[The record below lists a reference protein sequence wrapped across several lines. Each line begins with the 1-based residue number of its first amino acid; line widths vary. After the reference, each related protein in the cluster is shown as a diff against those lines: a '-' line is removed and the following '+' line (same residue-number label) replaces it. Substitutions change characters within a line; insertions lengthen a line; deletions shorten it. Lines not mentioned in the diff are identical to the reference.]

1 MTFNQYFLG
10 ACDSISDMATSTP
23 HAFSFSQT
31 GSRKRPAGGDGERD
45 ASKVPKM
52 QTPAPSATANGN
64 DELDLVYPFWL
75 QNGSTGG
82 GGGGGSG
89 GNPSLNPPFL
99 DPNGP
104 LTVQNNL
111 LKVNTTTPIAVTNK
125 ALTLA
130 YESDSLELTNQ
141 QQLAVKIDPEGPLK
155 ATTEGIQLS
164 VDPTTLEV
172 DEWELTVKLDP
183 NGPLDSS
190 ATGITV
196 RVDDTLLVEDDGS
209 GQGKE
214 LGVHLNPV
222 GPITADEDGLDLE
235 IDNQTLKITPG
246 SAGGVLSV
254 QLKPQ
259 GGLNSQSD
267 GIQVVTQN
275 SIEVDNGALDVK
287 VVANGPLSSTS
298 DGLTLNYD
306 TADFTVNDAGTLSIL
321 RNPSVVANAYLTS
334 GASTLQQFTA
344 QGENS
349 SQFSFPCAYYLQQWL
364 SDGLIFSSL
373 YLKLDRA
380 HFTHMQTGDTYQNA
394 KYFTFWVGAGTSFNL
409 SNLTAPTITPNTT
422 QWNAFEPALDY
433 SGAPPFDYLATSV
446 LTIYFEPTTGRL
458 ESYLPVLTGN
468 WSQTPYNPGT
478 ITLCVRAVRVQSR
491 TQGTF
496 STLVCYNFRCQNAGI
511 FNSNATAG
519 TMTLGPI
526 FFSCPAVSTVIAP

>member
-1 MTFNQYFLG
+1 
-10 ACDSISDMATSTP
+10 MATSTP
-23 HAFSFSQT
+23 HAFSFGQI

-104 LTVQNNL
+104 LAVQNNL
-111 LKVNTTTPIAVTNK
+111 LKVNTAAPITVANK
-125 ALTLA
+125 AITLA
-130 YESDSLELTNQ
+130 YDPESLELNNQ
-141 QQLAVKIDPEGPLK
+141 QQLSVKIDPEGPLK
-155 ATTEGIQLS
+155 PTADGIQLS

-172 DEWELTVKLDP
+172 DADDWELTVNLDL
-183 NGPLDSS
+183 NGPLD
-190 ATGITV
+190 ATASGITV
-196 RVDDTLLVEDDGS
+196 RVDDTLLIEDDDS

-214 LGVHLNPV
+214 LGVNLNPA
-222 GPITADEDGLDLE
+222 GPITADQNGLDLE
-235 IDNQTLKITPG
+235 IDDQTLKVNSGT
-246 SAGGVLSV
+246 SGGVLAV
-254 QLKPQ
+254 QIKPQ
-259 GGLNSQSD
+259 GGLTSQTD
-267 GIQVVTQN
+267 GIQVSTQN
-275 SIEVDNGALDVK
+275 SITLNNGALDVK
-287 VVANGPLSSTS
+287 VVADGPLASTAN
-298 DGLTLNYD
+298 GLTLNYD
-306 TADFTVNDAGTLSIL
+306 PSDFTVNDAGTLSIL

-409 SNLTAPTITPNTT
+409 STLTVPTITPNTT

-433 SGAPPFDYLATSV
+433 SGAPPFDYLSTSV

-491 TQGTF
+491 SQQTF

-526 FFSCPAVSTVIAP
+526 FFSCPAVSTVNAP

>member
-1 MTFNQYFLG
+1 
-10 ACDSISDMATSTP
+10 MATSTP
-23 HAFSFSQT
+23 HAFSFGEI

-104 LTVQNNL
+104 LAVQNSL
-111 LKVNTTTPIAVTNK
+111 LKVNTAAPITVTNK

-130 YESDSLELTNQ
+130 YEPESLELTNQ

-172 DEWELTVKLDP
+172 DDVDWELTVKLDP
-183 NGPLDSS
+183 DGPLDSS
-190 ATGITV
+190 AAGITV
-196 RVDDTLLVEDDGS
+196 RVDETLLIEDAGS

-214 LGVHLNPV
+214 LGVNLNPT
-222 GPITADEDGLDLE
+222 GPITADEQGLDLE
-235 IDNQTLKITPG
+235 IDNQTLKVNSVTG
-246 SAGGVLSV
+246 GGVLAV
-254 QLKPQ
+254 QLKSQ
-259 GGLNSQSD
+259 GGLTVQTD
-267 GIQVVTQN
+267 GIQVNTQN
-275 SIEVDNGALDVK
+275 SITVTNGALDVK
-287 VVANGPLSSTS
+287 VAANGPLEST
-298 DGLTLNYD
+298 DTGLTLNYD
-306 TADFTVNDAGTLSIL
+306 PGDFTVNAGTLSIIRDPAL
-321 RNPSVVANAYLTS
+321 VANAYLTS

-344 QGENS
+344 KSENS

-380 HFTHMQTGDTYQNA
+380 QFTNIPTGENYQNA

-409 SNLTAPTITPNTT
+409 STLTQPTITPNTT
-422 QWNAFEPALDY
+422 QWNAFAPALDY
-433 SGAPPFDYLATSV
+433 SGAPPFIYDASSV
-446 LTIYFEPTTGRL
+446 VTIYFEPTSGRL
-458 ESYLPVLTGN
+458 ESYLPVLTDN
-468 WSQTPYNPGT
+468 WSQTTYNPGT
-478 ITLCVRAVRVQSR
+478 ITLCVRTVRVQLRS
-491 TQGTF
+491 QGTF

-511 FNSNATAG
+511 FNSNATTG

-526 FFSCPAVSTVIAP
+526 FCSYPALSTANAP

>member
-1 MTFNQYFLG
+1 
-10 ACDSISDMATSTP
+10 MATSTP
-23 HAFSFSQT
+23 HAFSFGQI

-82 GGGGGSG
+82 GGGSGSG

-104 LTVQNNL
+104 LAVQNNL
-111 LKVNTTTPIAVTNK
+111 LKVNTAAPITVASK
-125 ALTLA
+125 ALTLS
-130 YESDSLELTNQ
+130 YDPESLELTNQ

-155 ATTEGIQLS
+155 TTTEGIQLS

-172 DEWELTVKLDP
+172 DDVDWELTVKLDP

-196 RVDDTLLVEDDGS
+196 KVDDTLLVEDDGS

-214 LGVHLNPV
+214 LGVHLNPD
-222 GPITADEDGLDLE
+222 GPITADQNGLDLE

-287 VVANGPLSSTS
+287 VVANGPLSTTPN
-298 DGLTLNYD
+298 GLTLNYD
-306 TADFTVNDAGTLSIL
+306 TGDFTVNAGTLSIL
-321 RNPSVVANAYLTS
+321 RNPSLVANAYLTS
-334 GASTLQQFTA
+334 GARTLQQFTA
-344 QGENS
+344 KGENS

-373 YLKLDRA
+373 YLKLDRTR
-380 HFTHMQTGDTYQNA
+380 FTGMSSDPSYQNA
-394 KYFTFWVGAGTSFNL
+394 RYFTFWVGGGAAMNL
-409 SNLTAPTITPNTT
+409 SQLSTPTITPSTT
-422 QWNAFEPALDY
+422 EWTAFAPALNY
-433 SGAPPFDYLATSV
+433 SGAPAFVYDANPVF
-446 LTIYFEPTTGRL
+446 TIYFQPNTGRVDT
-458 ESYLPVLTGN
+458 YLPVLTGD
-468 WSQTPYNPGT
+468 WKTSSTYNPGT
-478 ITLCVRAVRVQSR
+478 ITLVVRNATIQLQS
-491 TQGTF
+491 QSTF
-496 STLVCYNFRCQNAGI
+496 TTSVCYNFRCQNSGI
-511 FNSNATAG
+511 FNNNATSG
-519 TMTLGPI
+519 TLTLGPI
-526 FFSCPAVSTVIAP
+526 FYSCPALSTADVS

>member
-1 MTFNQYFLG
+1 
-10 ACDSISDMATSTP
+10 MATSTP

-75 QNGSTGG
+75 QNGSTGGGG

-196 RVDDTLLVEDDGS
+196 RVDETLLIDVDSS

-214 LGVHLNPV
+214 LGVHLNPD

-235 IDNQTLKITPG
+235 IDNQTLKVDNSVPG
-246 SAGGVLSV
+246 GGVLAV
-254 QLKPQ
+254 QLRSQ
-259 GGLNSQSD
+259 GGLTVQTD
-267 GIQVVTQN
+267 GIQVNTQN
-275 SIEVDNGALDVK
+275 SITVTNGALDVR
-287 VVANGPLSSTS
+287 VAAGGPLESTAT
-298 DGLTLNYD
+298 GLALKYNPG
-306 TADFTVNDAGTLSIL
+306 DFTVNAGTLSIIRDPAL
-321 RNPSVVANAYLTS
+321 VANAYLTS
-334 GASTLQQFTA
+334 GASTLQKFTA
-344 QGENS
+344 KSENS

-380 HFTHMQTGDTYQNA
+380 QFPTMQTDDQYQNA
-394 KYFTFWVGAGTSFNL
+394 RYFTFWVGAGTSFNL
-409 SNLTAPTITPNTT
+409 SNLTEPTITPNTT
-422 QWNAFEPALDY
+422 QWNAFEPALEY
-433 SGAPPFDYLATSV
+433 SGAPSFDDYLATSV
-446 LTIYFEPTTGRL
+446 ITIYFDPTTGRL
-458 ESYLPVLTGN
+458 ESYLPVLTGD
-468 WSQTPYNPGT
+468 WSQTKNPGT
-478 ITLCVRAVRVQSR
+478 ITLCVRTVRVQSR
-491 TQGTF
+491 SQGTF
-496 STLVCYNFRCQNAGI
+496 RTLVCYNFRCENAGI
-511 FNSNATAG
+511 FNSTATSG

-526 FFSCPAVSTVIAP
+526 FFSCPAVSTVNAP